1 MEKEFYIKQS
11 NRDMQINE
19 VKDLLSKSYW
29 ASKRDEKTI
38 EKSIENSLCFGAF
51 LNDNNK
57 QIAFARVITDYSTVY
72 YICDVIVNEDY
83 RGHGIGKE
91 LIKAVV
97 TDDILKDMKA
107 MLLTADAHTFHEKFG
122 FKKVEGKYMAK
133 E

>member
-1 MEKEFYIKQS
+1 MGKEFCIKQS

-29 ASKRDEKTI
+29 ASERSIETI

-72 YICDVIVNEDY
+72 YICDVIVNEEY
-83 RGHGIGKE
+83 RGKGIGKE
-91 LIKAVV
+91 LINAVV
-97 TDDILKDMKA
+97 TDNRLKDMKA
-107 MLLTADAHTFHEKFG
+107 MLLTADAHTFYEKFG
-122 FKKVEGKYMAK
+122 FKKVEGRYMAK
-133 E
+133 Q